1 MNQEINEQIA
11 QRREALG
18 MSDTYVSS
26 KIGVTIGEY
35 FDIETSPD
43 EIYTV
48 TYLREVKLLL
58 DLLSLD
64 FFELFEIKCA
74 FCDLKKPFIPDYLLP
89 RNELIKKTRI
99 AKKMS
104 AEELGDR
111 LGFYEIAITNME
123 KDKDFLEEWVI
134 ENITNLANE
143 LDIPIQIL
151 VEIKCKKCGR

>member
-18 MSDTYVSS
+18 LSDTYVSS
-26 KIGVTIGEY
+26 KIGITIDEY
-35 FDIETSPD
+35 FDIELYPD
-43 EIYTV
+43 EIFTV
-48 TYLREVKLLL
+48 TNLREVKLLL
-58 DLLSLD
+58 NLLSLD
-64 FFELFEIKCA
+64 FFELFEIECA
-74 FCDLKKPFIPDYLLP
+74 FCDLKKPFISDYLLP

-111 LGFYEIAITNME
+111 VGFYEIAITNME

-134 ENITNLANE
+134 VNITNLANE